1 MWQACMLGGQE
12 PMQAGQ
18 AGGASQP
25 LPGLQVFGSGQR
37 SRLQAPIR
45 WPPAVPLP
53 LDKAKRGRPAPAK

>member
-1 MWQACMLGGQE
+1 MR
-12 PMQAGQ
+12 AGQ

-45 WPPAVPLP
+45 WHPAVPLP
-53 LDKAKRGRPAPAK
+53 LDKAKRAGPGS

>member
-1 MWQACMLGGQE
+1 
-12 PMQAGQ
+12 MQAGQ

-45 WPPAVPLP
+45 WHPAVPLP
-53 LDKAKRGRPAPAK
+53 LDKAKRGRPGS

>member
-12 PMQAGQ
+12 PMQ

-25 LPGLQVFGSGQR
+25 LPGLQVFGSRQR

-45 WPPAVPLP
+45 WHPEAPLP
-53 LDKAKRGRPAPAK
+53 LDKAKGGRPGP